1 VIESEDAMA
10 VRFNGTDGVELVGD
24 LTGRWG
30 DPLVV
35 LLHGGGQTRFSWGET
50 AVALADRGFLA
61 LSVDARGHGE
71 SDWSPD
77 GVYSVDRYASD
88 LRRVVDEVG
97 RPAALVGASLGG
109 LTSIVAAGEDPR
121 VDCTALVLVD
131 VTPRMNESG
140 KDAIA
145 AFMLA
150 HPDGFATVEEAADAV
165 SAYLP
170 HRPRPRDVGGLR
182 KNLRHR
188 DDGRYYWHWDPRMLD
203 EHENGPG
210 SVPPERFEK
219 ALAGLAVP
227 VLLVRGGMS
236 EIVGESDVEAFRAVV
251 PSAEYV
257 DVPDAAHMIA
267 GDRNDIFTASVVDFL
282 DRNRSDIGAASG
294 AE

>member
-1 VIESEDAMA
+1 MA
-10 VRFNGTDGVELVGD
+10 VRFSGTDGVELVGD
-24 LTGRWG
+24 LAGRWD

-61 LSVDARGHGE
+61 LSLDARGHGE

-77 GVYSVDRYASD
+77 GVYSVSRYATD
-88 LRRVVDEVG
+88 LRRVVEAVG

-121 VDCTALVLVD
+121 VDTTALVLVD

-150 HPDGFATVEEAADAV
+150 NPTGFASVEEAADAV

-203 EHENGPG
+203 EHDEGPG

-219 ALAGLAVP
+219 ALAGMTCP

-236 EIVGESDVEAFRAVV
+236 EIVGESDVAAFRAVV
-251 PSAEYV
+251 PAAEYV

-267 GDRNDIFTASVVDFL
+267 GDRNDVFTAAVVDFL
-282 DRNRSDIGAASG
+282 DRNRAAR
-294 AE
+294 